1 MTYPILSVGT
11 VVKPTISI
19 GQFQWMTI
27 LSDPGP
33 EHDRARRVT
42 LQAPRGNRVTVRRDR
57 VRLQSGKMSK
67 YDRILPGASHD
78 AAEIEPVITKPEEL
92 GIPDFLKR
100 LSV

>member
-1 MTYPILSVGT
+1 MTYPILPAGT

-19 GQFQWMTI
+19 GRFQWMAI

-33 EHDRARRVT
+33 EHDRTRRVT

-57 VRLQSGKMSK
+57 VRLQSGKLSK
-67 YDRILPGASHD
+67 FDRILSTDPHRSVV
-78 AAEIEPVITKPEEL
+78 EPVITKPEEL

-100 LSV
+100 LSA